1 MYDNKIKIEFESKSQ
16 NEGFARVAIAAF
28 VSQLDPTIEEI
39 TDVKTA
45 VSEAVT
51 NSIIHGYENKKDGI
65 VVIEAMLSGNDITII
80 ISDNGKGIK
89 DVSQAREPLFTSRPD
104 LERSG
109 MGFTVM
115 ETFMDSLQVES
126 QEGRGTRV
134 VLKKKF
140 DSVSSVKKRWKKGIL
155 NERNTIMMIT
165 LSCFH

>member
-65 VVIEAMLSGNDITII
+65 IRIEACISGNNVII
-80 ISDNGKGIK
+80 KVIDYGKGII
-89 DVSQAREPLFTSRPD
+89 DVEKVMEPLYTSRPD

-115 ETFMDSLQVES
+115 DTFMDTLQVTSE
-126 QEGRGTRV
+126 EGKGTT
-134 VLKKKF
+134 F
-140 DSVSSVKKRWKKGIL
+140 IISFI
-155 NERNTIMMIT
+155 EM
-165 LSCFH
+165 